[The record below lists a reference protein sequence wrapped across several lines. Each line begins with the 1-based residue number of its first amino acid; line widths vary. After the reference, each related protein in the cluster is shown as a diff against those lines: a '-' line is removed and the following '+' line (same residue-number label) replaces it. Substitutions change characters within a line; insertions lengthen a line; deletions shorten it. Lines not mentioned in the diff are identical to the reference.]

1 MSGTYVSQCMTSV
14 ASMISGGALPSDT
27 KGWGGAIIVTG
38 NDNVTQ
44 ENRSYTDTS
53 CTTSS
58 HIIKTVYDNVSVG
71 SASGSN
77 YPLTVTKASQ
87 AWTVN
92 TTTAKTWMEALF
104 SGQITLTVGTE
115 LNLPYTGS
123 SNPRFGLI
131 NLTSTI
137 LQWADVDKTATPSI
151 DGALKYTKL

>member
-58 HIIKTVYDNVSVG
+58 HIVKTVYDNVSVG

-92 TTTAKTWMEALF
+92 TTTAESFLENLYSSISLDM
-104 SGQITLTVGTE
+104 TVGTE
-115 LNLPYTGS
+115 KHVVSTTNFKYGLWTPGDTTIYYATDS
-123 SNPRFGLI
+123 S
-131 NLTSTI
+131 SS
-137 LQWADVDKTATPSI
+137 TPSEA
-151 DGALKYTKL
+151 GSTVHTKE